1 MIIMR
6 SIKTVLY
13 IAGIILVISILLFI
27 MISALENQMIY
38 YPAKYPDGFWEPER
52 FGVTA
57 EDCWLTAEDG
67 VRLHGWYAEGIDSDL
82 DITLLWYHGN
92 AGNITHRLEN
102 MRDLLNLGVNVF
114 IIDYRGYGKS
124 DGSPDEPGIY
134 KDGIAAYD
142 YLITEKEHTKENIV
156 LFGKSLG
163 AAVAVEVATQRGV
176 RGMILESAF
185 TDAKAMANIIMPFLP
200 VGAVISSKF
209 NSIGKIKNM
218 YVPVLFTHGDRDTI
232 VPVDLGKKLFEAANE
247 PKEFYTI
254 HGADH
259 NDTYIVGGEEYYN
272 KIKQFLESL

>member
-1 MIIMR
+1 MIIMK
-6 SIKTVLY
+6 SIKTVVSV
-13 IAGIILVISILLFI
+13 AGVFLVISILLLI
-27 MISALENQMIY
+27 MISILENQMIY

-52 FGVTA
+52 FGMTV
-57 EDCWLTAEDG
+57 EDCWFTTEDG
-67 VRLHGWYAEGIDSDL
+67 VRLHGWYAGGVASDL

-114 IIDYRGYGKS
+114 IIDYRGYGRS
-124 DGSPDEPGIY
+124 DGAPDEEGIY

-142 YLITEKEHTKENIV
+142 YLIDEKEHTKDNIV
-156 LFGKSLG
+156 LFGRSLG
-163 AAVAVEVATQRGV
+163 AAVAVEVATQRDV

-185 TDAKAMANIIMPFLP
+185 TDAKAMAKIIMPFLP

-209 NSIGKIKNM
+209 DSIGNIQNIN
-218 YVPVLFTHGDRDTI
+218 VPVLFTHGDRDTI
-232 VPVDLGKKLFEAANE
+232 VPIDLGKKLFEAANE

-254 HGADH
+254 RGADH